1 MKPVRLML
9 CGLLCAVFGALLARL
24 SADGVS
30 ATALLLSLLL
40 LGLLTLLWQQ
50 GAQQQQ
56 LPEQLFR
63 ALANGDSTLGLPADH
78 PLQQHFEQARL
89 RMQQAQLQSE
99 TQLQFLRQ
107 VLLQIDLALLICD
120 DAGGVTEQ
128 SPATARLLGIKPQ
141 SLSEL
146 QPSLSAFIVQVQTG
160 TARGS
165 CPWQRGEQPDTLSV
179 VVSCVVIAG
188 VAMKII
194 TLQSVHQLL
203 NLREQQ
209 AYSRL
214 TKVLT
219 HEVANSMTPLSSLA
233 ESCLTLLP
241 TSLCFEQVEDKADLE
256 LALHTLHARTAH
268 LGAFIQDFRQVA
280 ALPMPQL
287 QQVQLSVLVQRLLPL
302 FSAEL
307 AQTHIKLQFEVTQEH
322 SVLLDAGQIEQVL
335 INLLKNAI
343 EALQQHATHAKQS
356 DQPWCGHIWL
366 TLGADSDSQ
375 LRLEVRD
382 NGPGISPE
390 AAALIFVPF
399 FTTKRQGSG
408 IGLALARQIML
419 NHGGDL
425 LTVPTPKGACFRLLF
440 G

>member
-1 MKPVRLML
+1 MNANRIIVY
-9 CGLLCAVFGALLARL
+9 GLVCAALGAGLVWI
-24 SADGVS
+24 SAAGLQ
-30 ATALLLSLLL
+30 ATQLL
-40 LGLLTLLWQQ
+40 LGFLLVAVLWLMRQMLL
-50 GAQQQQ
+50 QQQQ

-63 ALANGDSTLGLPADH
+63 ALANGDNSLGLAAAH

-89 RMQQAQLQSE
+89 RMQQARLSSE
-99 TQLQFLRQ
+99 SQLQFLRQ
-107 VLLQIDLALLICD
+107 VLWQLELALLICTED
-120 DAGGVTEQ
+120 GQISEQ
-128 SPATARLLGIKPQ
+128 SPATARLLGFKPQ
-141 SLSEL
+141 SLTQL
-146 QPSLSAFIVQVQTG
+146 QPALQAFIQQVHTA

-179 VVSCVVIAG
+179 LVSCVVIAG
-188 VAMKII
+188 APMKIV
-194 TLQSVHQLL
+194 TLQSVQQLL

-214 TKVLT
+214 TRVLT
-219 HEVANSMTPLSSLA
+219 HEVANSITPLSSLA
-233 ESCLTLLP
+233 QSCVSLMP
-241 TSLCFEQVEDKADLE
+241 ADLCFDSAEDKADLQ
-256 LALHTLHARTAH
+256 LALTTLSTRTHH

-287 QQVQLSVLVQRLLPL
+287 QPVQLSTLLQQVLQL

-307 AQTHIKLQFEVTQEH
+307 AQRQIQCQSVIEQDWT
-322 SVLLDAGQIEQVL
+322 VLLDAGQIEQVL
-335 INLLKNAI
+335 INVLKNAI
-343 EALQQHATHAKQS
+343 EALQQ
-356 DQPWCGHIWL
+356 QPRAQAQQPAQIWL
-366 TLGADSDSQ
+366 TLCALQDGQ
-375 LRLEVRD
+375 LRLDIRD
-382 NGPGISPE
+382 NGPGISPT

-425 LTVPTPKGACFRLLF
+425 LTVPTENGACFRLLF

>member
-1 MKPVRLML
+1 MKLKQMWL
-9 CGLLCAVFGALLARL
+9 GLLCALLGGLLATL
-24 SADGVS
+24 SADGLS
-30 ATALLLSLLL
+30 AIVLLLSLLL
-40 LGLLTLLWQQ
+40 VGVLTLLWQQ
-50 GAQQQQ
+50 SAQQQQ

-63 ALANGDSTLGLPADH
+63 ALANGDASLGLPSDH

-89 RMQQAQLQSE
+89 RMQQARLQSE

-107 VLLQIDLALLICD
+107 VLLQIDLALLICNE
-120 DAGGVTEQ
+120 AGDLTEQ
-128 SPATARLLGIKPQ
+128 SPAAARLLGIKAQ
-141 SLSEL
+141 SLAEL
-146 QPSLSAFIVQVQTG
+146 QPSLRTLIAQTQAG
-160 TARGS
+160 TSRGS
-165 CPWQRGEQPDTLSV
+165 CVWQRGEQPDTLSV
-179 VVSCVVIAG
+179 VVSCAVIAG
-188 VAMKII
+188 APIKII
-194 TLQSVHQLL
+194 TLQSVQQLL

-219 HEVANSMTPLSSLA
+219 HEVANSITPLSSLA
-233 ESCLTLLP
+233 ASCLTLLP
-241 TSLCFEQVEDKADLE
+241 NSLCFEQAEDKADLA
-256 LALHTLHARTAH
+256 LALGTLSTRAAH

-287 QQVQLSVLVQRLLPL
+287 QPVQLGVLVQRLLPL

-307 AQTHIKLQFEVTQEH
+307 AQANIQLQFESSQEH
-322 SVLLDAGQIEQVL
+322 TVLLDAGQIEQVL
-335 INLLKNAI
+335 INLVKNAI
-343 EALQQHATHAKQS
+343 EAIQQQATQANAMQ
-356 DQPWCGHIWL
+356 QPCGQIWL
-366 TLGADSDSQ
+366 TIGADSDSQ
-375 LRLEVRD
+375 LRLDVRD

-390 AAALIFVPF
+390 AAAMIFVPF

-425 LTVPTPKGACFRLLF
+425 LTVPTPDGACFRLLL